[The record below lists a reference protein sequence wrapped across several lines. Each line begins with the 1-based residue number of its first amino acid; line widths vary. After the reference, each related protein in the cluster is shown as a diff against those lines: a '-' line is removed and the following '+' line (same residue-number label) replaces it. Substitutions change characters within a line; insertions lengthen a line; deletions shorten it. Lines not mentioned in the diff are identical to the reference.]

1 MTLAKNYLVFFFHIC
16 DRNGVPVKFCAA
28 RYALS
33 TIDSEW
39 LAKTQLE
46 VITGLAH
53 HGFIVNTIT
62 GGWVSE
68 NRAANKKLATLTAHD
83 VLINNQVKLDELKN
97 RFPNEY

>member
-1 MTLAKNYLVFFFHIC
+1 MKLMQQIKLQQQFKKKDTKLTLAKNYLAFFFHIW
-16 DRNGVPVKFCAA
+16 DRNGAPVKFCAA

-62 GGWVSE
+62 RG
-68 NRAANKKLATLTAHD
+68 
-83 VLINNQVKLDELKN
+83 
-97 RFPNEY
+97 